1 MKSYHTITKKES
13 HGLLLIMTA
22 VMVCMMPFTPLMAQN
37 QPYNE
42 EITVV
47 APYNPTISEASK
59 ININPKIPEIIQSKK
74 EPLYSIHS
82 TPVATSFELQPI
94 TPLAMSGDSL
104 KGLLRND
111 IRFGFGNYLTPYL
124 EFHAGTL
131 RSPTHSLGIHFRH
144 LSSGAMKGYP
154 NSSHSNNEA
163 GLEAE
168 RYFQNHTLAG
178 DFSFDRQVVHF
189 YGYDQNK
196 AELFDVSEEQLRQ
209 RFINIG
215 AGVRYTS
222 NYTDASRLNHSIG
235 IGYHYL
241 TDRYQTLEHRF
252 KMDLSLDKA
261 VKFIRS
267 VDKQTIGLTAD
278 FDYYHDVDSLT
289 VSGSGIFS
297 LQPYLETSFNEY
309 TLYIGLKASF
319 RMDTSSQAYLYP
331 LAELRIRVVD
341 EILQVYAGISGEIYK
356 NSFYNLSDSNPYIIS
371 TIPLDYTRDRF
382 KFYGGINGHIGKNVD
397 YNASA
402 SSSFISRMPFFVND
416 TSTVRNKELNNQF
429 TVVYDD
435 VKEICGK
442 ADISYSLSEK
452 LHILLSAGLYQYFTD
467 KEQKPWQARPYDI
480 SLTGSYAI
488 RDKFLIYAGVKTYG
502 PSYARTFNTAG
513 DVVARKLKGFI
524 DASCGL
530 EYHILKNLSA
540 FVDLNNILNVRYAEW
555 NNYVS
560 QKFNFLIGASY
571 AF

>member
-1 MKSYHTITKKES
+1 MKKGLY
-13 HGLLLIMTA
+13 GLLLIMTTVTA
-22 VMVCMMPFTPLMAQN
+22 CVMSFTPLMAQD

-59 ININPKIPEIIQSKK
+59 ININPKIPEIIQNKK
-74 EPLYSIHS
+74 ELLYSIHS
-82 TPVATSFELQPI
+82 TPVVTFFELQPV
-94 TPLAMSGDSL
+94 TPLAMTGDSL
-104 KGLLRND
+104 KDLQRND

-154 NSSHSNNEA
+154 NSSHSDNEA
-163 GLEAE
+163 GLAAE
-168 RYFQNHTLAG
+168 RYFKNHTLTG
-178 DFSFDRQVVHF
+178 DLSFDRQVVHF

-209 RFINIG
+209 RFINVG
-215 AGVRYTS
+215 AGVRYAS
-222 NYTDASRLNHSIG
+222 NYTDASKLNHAIG
-235 IGYHYL
+235 FGYHYL
-241 TDRYQTLEHRF
+241 ADRYQTMEHRF

-261 VKFIRS
+261 VKVIRA
-267 VDKQTIGLTAD
+267 VDKQTTGLTANL
-278 FDYYHDVDSLT
+278 DYYHDADSLT
-289 VSGSGIFS
+289 TLGSGIFS
-297 LQPYLETSFNEY
+297 VQPYLETSFNEY
-309 TLYIGLKASF
+309 TLYLGLKASF
-319 RMDTSSQAYLYP
+319 RMDTSSKAYLYP

-341 EILQVYAGISGEIYK
+341 EILQVYAGISGEVYK
-356 NSFYNLSDSNPYIIS
+356 NSVYSLSGSNPYIIS

-382 KFYGGINGHIGKNVD
+382 RFYGGINGHIGKNVD
-397 YNASA
+397 YNASV
-402 SSSFISRMPFFVND
+402 SSSFLSRMPFFVND
-416 TSTVRNKELNNQF
+416 TSTARNKELDNQF

-435 VKEICGK
+435 VKKICGK

-467 KEQKPWQARPYDI
+467 KEQKPWQTRPYDI

-488 RDKFLIYAGVKTYG
+488 RDKFRIYAGVKTYG
-502 PSYARTFNTAG
+502 PSYARTFNTVH
-513 DVVARKLKGFI
+513 DVVAKKLKGI
-524 DASCGL
+524 TDASCGL
-530 EYHILKNLSA
+530 EYRIFKNFTA

-555 NNYVS
+555 NNYVN